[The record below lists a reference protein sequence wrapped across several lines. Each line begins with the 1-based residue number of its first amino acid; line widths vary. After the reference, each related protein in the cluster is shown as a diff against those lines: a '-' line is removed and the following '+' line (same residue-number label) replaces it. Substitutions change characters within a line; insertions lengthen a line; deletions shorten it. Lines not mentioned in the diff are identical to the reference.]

1 MFDFRLPIECDRV
14 HTALAE
20 ATDRQRARSLFFVLR
35 GILFV
40 PRNSRCRGYSQAI
53 PSPSRSRWDPYPGS
67 PLRTGAAPAS
77 RAAVQFSKKLDEP
90 ELEELLDDP
99 LDEEPDPDAP
109 DPDPDV
115 PELEDF

>member
-53 PSPSRSRWDPYPGS
+53 PSPSRSRWDPYPWS

-77 RAAVQFSKKLDEP
+77 RAAVQFSKYADEEP
-90 ELEELLDDP
+90 EELLEDP
-99 LDEEPDPDAP
+99 LDEEPDPDAR

>member
-14 HTALAE
+14 HTTLAE
-20 ATDRQRARSLFFVLR
+20 VAERQCDRSLSVA
-35 GILFV
+35 V
-40 PRNSRCRGYSQAI
+40 PRPCMVRLFGYSQAI

-77 RAAVQFSKKLDEP
+77 RAAVQFSKYADEEP
-90 ELEELLDDP
+90 EELLEDP
-99 LDEEPDPDAP
+99 LDEEPDPDAR